1 MSLIDHMKETEKE
14 TIDVVSYLRK
24 LDAEKDAEVIRYIFL
39 LVF

>member
-1 MSLIDHMKETEKE
+1 MKETEKE

-24 LDAEKDAEVIRYIFL
+24 LDAEKDAEVIPNIFL